1 MLKKT
6 VIPCICAILTATTAE
21 AAITTDV
28 LGKDS
33 RECVAYARSRVPS
46 LPYNLWTYAD
56 KKKIKNSSS
65 CKKGSV
71 AIINTGDSVGHVA
84 VVEDCDSS
92 GSSQSITVT
101 ETNWKRGNKTQRTSK
116 TSKVSKSE
124 SELNI
129 YGYFKP

>member
-6 VIPCICAILTATTAE
+6 IILCLWSMLTATVAE

-28 LGKDS
+28 LGTDS

-46 LPYNLWTYAD
+46 LPYNLWTWED
-56 KKKIKNSSS
+56 KKRIKNSSS

-71 AIINTGDSVGHVA
+71 AIIDVGNTIGHLA

-92 GSSQSITVT
+92 GSSQSITIM
-101 ETNWKRGNKTQRTSK
+101 ETNWKPGYLTKRTSK
-116 TSKVSKSE
+116 NSKISQSQ
-124 SELNI
+124 SELKI